1 MIKHAEK
8 IFTMTKKRITETEV
22 NQLYAR
28 CKTPPHVI
36 AHCKAV
42 ADTAVTIGAA
52 LNQKGYQ
59 FDLSL
64 LRSAGLAHDIA
75 RIQEDH
81 GAVAADI
88 LQELGYQ
95 DEADII
101 RHHMHY
107 SLAAHMDK
115 LTACD
120 LVCLADR
127 LVIEDQYV
135 GLDKRF
141 DYILHKN
148 ENQAMAK
155 EKILQA
161 KAQTRKLLDE
171 MEAVLG
177 QSIDSL
183 FCPKQETTER

>member
-1 MIKHAEK
+1 MMNKR
-8 IFTMTKKRITETEV
+8 MTEDEVKK
-22 NQLYAR
+22 LYLQ
-28 CKTPPHVI
+28 CQTPTHVI
-36 AHCKAV
+36 AHCRAV
-42 ADTAVTIGAA
+42 ADVAVRIGAA
-52 LNQKGYQ
+52 LNQKGCHV
-59 FDLSL
+59 DLAL
-64 LRSAGLAHDIA
+64 LKGACLVHDIA
-75 RIQEDH
+75 RTQEAH
-81 GAVAADI
+81 SRAAADI
-88 LQELGYQ
+88 LQKLGYR

-107 SLAAHMDK
+107 TLAAHMDK

-161 KAQTRKLLDE
+161 KAQTRQLLDE